1 MIVQKFNNT
10 QSSQSS
16 TEHPKFTIKNL
27 FLCKGIYFKICN
39 RDKAI
44 KLVLNTT
51 NPRVFISIFLNRIQ
65 FLTLK

>member
-1 MIVQKFNNT
+1 MTVQKFNNT

-16 TEHPKFTIKNL
+16 TRPSKIHDQNL

-65 FLTLK
+65 FLTSK